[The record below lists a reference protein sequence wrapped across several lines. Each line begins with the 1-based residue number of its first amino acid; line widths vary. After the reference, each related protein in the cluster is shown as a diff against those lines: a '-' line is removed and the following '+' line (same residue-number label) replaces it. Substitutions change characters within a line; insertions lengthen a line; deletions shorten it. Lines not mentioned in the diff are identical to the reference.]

1 MLHTVNYQ
9 FEYFYLTHCP
19 KGDSIL
25 DEDPV
30 EISSER
36 INSLFGAKLASLR
49 RGKGVSQ
56 TALGRRLSLSRTT
69 IANLERGTQNVQLH
83 QVFAFAQA
91 LDADPAILIPKSQE
105 LEPNEATPGRLLETL
120 RAKLLERLESEP
132 K

>member
-1 MLHTVNYQ
+1 M
-9 FEYFYLTHCP
+9 
-19 KGDSIL
+19 
-25 DEDPV
+25 

-56 TALGRRLSLSRTT
+56 TLLGKRLHLSRTT

-91 LDADPAILIPKSQE
+91 LDADPNILIPKSQE
-105 LEPNEATPGRLLETL
+105 LVPNEATSDHVRELVM
-120 RAKLLERLESEP
+120 AKLNENLESEP